1 MMKMNDIVRRRLSGR
16 MQGGFTLIEIL
27 VAILV
32 FATGLLA
39 LAGLQLQTL
48 RYGHN
53 AGLRTVATM
62 QAASLAD
69 MIRSNKAFD
78 YRELATAADSEEE
91 TPDTEGAGADAAA
104 AEGDAPETEDGDSL
118 AACFSSDGCTP
129 AQMARLHLSLWRE
142 SNKVLPSGD
151 GAITVDGDG
160 RYAID
165 IWWNERT
172 DDSKPTHFITSLQP

>member
-1 MMKMNDIVRRRLSGR
+1 MNDIARRRRDGST
-16 MQGGFTLIEIL
+16 QGGFTLIEVL

-48 RYGHN
+48 RYGHS

-69 MIRSNKAFD
+69 MIRANKAFD
-78 YRELATAADSEEE
+78 YRELATAGSDAE
-91 TPDTEGAGADAAA
+91 TPDTEVPDTGAAA
-104 AEGDAPETEDGDSL
+104 ADVPETEGGDTV
-118 AACFSSDGCTP
+118 AACFSEDGCTP
-129 AQMARLHLSLWRE
+129 GQMARLHLALWRE

-151 GAITVDGDG
+151 GAILLDDDG
-160 RYAID
+160 RYWID

>member
-1 MMKMNDIVRRRLSGR
+1 MTKMNDIARRRQGGFT
-16 MQGGFTLIEIL
+16 QGGFTLIEIL

-48 RYGHN
+48 RYGHS

-78 YRELATAADSEEE
+78 YRELAGIDDGEEE
-91 TPDTEGAGADAAA
+91 ASETEASE
-104 AEGDAPETEDGDSL
+104 AEASEAEAPETEGGDSV
-118 AACFSSDGCTP
+118 AACFSDDGCTP
-129 AQMARLHLSLWRE
+129 AQMARLHLTLWRE

-151 GAITVDGDG
+151 GAIVLEDDG

>member
-1 MMKMNDIVRRRLSGR
+1 MTKMNDIAQRR
-16 MQGGFTLIEIL
+16 QGGFTLIEIL

-48 RYGHN
+48 RYGHS

-69 MIRSNKAFD
+69 MIRANKAFD
-78 YRELATAADSEEE
+78 YRELAGTDDGESEGSEEE
-91 TPDTEGAGADAAA
+91 ASETE
-104 AEGDAPETEDGDSL
+104 APETEGGDSV

-129 AQMARLHLSLWRE
+129 AQMARLHLTLWRE
-142 SNKVLPSGD
+142 SNKVLPGGD
-151 GAITVDGDG
+151 GAIVLDDDG